1 MRVPLVQQ
9 IPEVRGQ
16 VSGQCFH
23 LIWVH
28 FIGVQPL
35 QVQDVL
41 LTVSELINMMGCCQA
56 CNVAR
61 IL

>member
-9 IPEVRGQ
+9 LPEVRGQ
-16 VSGQCFH
+16 VSCQCFD

-41 LTVSELINMMGCCQA
+41 LTVSELTNMTGCCQA
-56 CNVAR
+56 CNIAR
-61 IL
+61 IP

>member
-1 MRVPLVQQ
+1 MSVPLVQLM
-9 IPEVRGQ
+9 PEVHGQ
-16 VSGQCFH
+16 VSCQSFD

-41 LTVSELINMMGCCQA
+41 LTVSELTKMTGFCRG
-56 CNVAR
+56 CNVAH

>member
-9 IPEVRGQ
+9 KPDVHGQ
-16 VSGQCFH
+16 VSCQRFN

-41 LTVSELINMMGCCQA
+41 LAVSELINMMGCCQA